1 MQESVSQDRD
11 KWIGGSDIPIIL
23 GISPFKTRWELLQEK
38 AGIKPIEEVSN
49 KYIDYGNAMEAKI
62 RDHINANYVHPDN
75 AFVEG
80 KHEIPGDVIGIRC
93 HTDGENNN
101 TILEIKTTSDVMG
114 NLPIY
119 EAQLCFYMMN
129 AGPSPFIPM
138 DNGILAVYTRPED
151 MDETFD
157 KERLSVFH
165 YTYTQFVDNG
175 LRDKIEEA
183 VDKFIEDLKALK
195 ENPFLSEEDLIPME
209 LVEMADKVVVFE
221 QKMAEIKAAEKAIK
235 AEKQKLFEEMQKCNV
250 KKWITL
256 NGTQITRVDGTD
268 ASEKE
273 IEEFNSELFE
283 KENPELYKKYTEKRT
298 LVVSG
303 RAGYVKITL
312 PKGVK

>member
-1 MQESVSQDRD
+1 MQDTVNQDRQ

-38 AGIKPIEEVSN
+38 AGIKPIEEVDN
-49 KYIDYGNAMEAKI
+49 AYIRYGNAMEGKI
-62 RDHINANYVHPDN
+62 RDYINENIVPDSP
-75 AFVEG
+75 FVEG
-80 KHEIPGDVIGIRC
+80 KHTEEGEIIGVRC

-138 DNGILAVYTRPED
+138 DNGILAVYERPED
-151 MDETFD
+151 MSEEFD
-157 KERLSVFH
+157 ASRLSVFN

-183 VDKFIEDLKALK
+183 VDKFISDLKDLK
-195 ENPFLSEEDLIPME
+195 ENPFLNEEDLLPME

-221 QKMAEIKAAEKAIK
+221 QKMAELKAAEEIIK
-235 AEKQKLFEEMQKCNV
+235 AEKKKLYEQMVKFNT
-250 KKWITL
+250 KKWVTL
-256 NGTQITRVDGTD
+256 NGTQITRVDGK
-268 ASEKE
+268 APSSNEV
-273 IEEFNSELFE
+273 EEFNEE
-283 KENPELYKKYTEKRT
+283 KFAEENPELYKQYTEKKT
-298 LVVSG
+298 ITSKG
-303 RAGYVKITL
+303 SSGYVRITL

>member
-1 MQESVSQDRD
+1 MQDTVNQNREHY
-11 KWIGGSDIPIIL
+11 IGGSDIGTIL
-23 GISPFKTRWELLQEK
+23 GISPYKTRWELLQEK
-38 AGIKPIEEVSN
+38 AGIKPIEEVDN
-49 KYIDYGNAMEAKI
+49 AYIRYGNAMEGKI
-62 RDHINANYVHPDN
+62 RDYINENIVPDN
-75 AFVEG
+75 PFVEG
-80 KHEIPGDVIGIRC
+80 KHIEEGEIIGIRC
-93 HTDGENNN
+93 HTDGENKN
-101 TILEIKTTSDVMG
+101 TILEIKTTSDIDS

-138 DNGILAVYTRPED
+138 DNGILAVYVRPED

-157 KERLSVFH
+157 KARLSVFH

-209 LVEMADKVVVFE
+209 LVEMADQVVVFE

-235 AEKQKLFEEMQKCNV
+235 EQKQKLYEEMMKCDV

-256 NGTQITRVDGTD
+256 NGTQITRVDGK
-268 ASEKE
+268 APSSNEV
-273 IEEFNSELFE
+273 EEFNEE
-283 KENPELYKKYTEKRT
+283 KFAEENPELYKQYTEKKT
-298 LVVSG
+298 ITSKG
-303 RAGYVKITL
+303 SSGYVRITL